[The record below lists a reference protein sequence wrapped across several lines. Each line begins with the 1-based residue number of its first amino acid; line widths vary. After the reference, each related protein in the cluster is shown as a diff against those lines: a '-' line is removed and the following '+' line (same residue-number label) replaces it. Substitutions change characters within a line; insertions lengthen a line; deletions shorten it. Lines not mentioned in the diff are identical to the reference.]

1 MASPITSTN
10 GIGSGLAIG
19 AIVEGLVGAEKAPKQ
34 NQIDKQTAST
44 TASLSGVSQLTSAL
58 AAFQKTL
65 DTLASSTTPA
75 FQGFAAT
82 SANEAVVKATASNT
96 AVNGTYA
103 INISKLAT
111 PSKVATASLSSTQA
125 SAIPSGTLK
134 ITQNGTD
141 YDVKIDNTST
151 LTEVR
156 DKINSTLQGKGI
168 TANIINDNN
177 GSRLVF
183 SSTTTGAGSDISVV
197 GGSGQEALNIDGTK
211 LMSATSTSN
220 DANGKPIGGA
230 GAITAIAG
238 DAEFTVDGLSLTSKT
253 NTVSTAI
260 SGLTFELVAPSA
272 SSAASASTTV
282 TVATNTDGLKT
293 SLQSFVDSYN
303 TLVTLVSS
311 LTKGTTDSEGN
322 YKAAALTGDS
332 TPRGLLATI
341 RDQISTATSN
351 AGLSSLAQ
359 LGIKTQQADGK
370 LSLNTAE
377 LTTALSDKKLGS
389 QIQAMFTGT
398 TKADGTNNSDG
409 LISRMNKALL
419 PYTKADG
426 VLATKTTSLNKI
438 QARTASDQEALN
450 RRIESLTAT
459 LTKKYNAMDLVVGQL
474 KATASSIT
482 SIFEAMNAQKN
493 AS

>member
-1 MASPITSTN
+1 MASPITSTT
-10 GIGSGLAIG
+10 GLGSGLAIT
-19 AIVEGLVGAEKAPKQ
+19 AIVQGLVGAEKAPKQ
-34 NQIDKQTAST
+34 NQIDKQTAT
-44 TASLSGVSQLTSAL
+44 TSASLSGVSQLTSAL

-65 DTLASSTTPA
+65 DTLGSSTTPA

-82 SANEAVVKATASNT
+82 SANEAVVKATAGNT

-103 INISKLAT
+103 IGITQLAT
-111 PSKVATASLSSTQA
+111 PSKVATAAMNSA

-211 LMSATSTSN
+211 LMSATSTGN

-359 LGIKTQQADGK
+359 LGIKTQQAYGK